1 MNVFKLAGIN
11 VPETE
16 NLILPKTSNQFPF
29 DNSKIDW
36 QYISETAYSL
46 KDNTSQMDR
55 MLASKLLEKTIV
67 TCSGGQFRYVGDDEK
82 GVDFRVNG
90 TDIGIELKTYFNL
103 FQKNGSVKRIDFTSF
118 RSAQQSAD
126 DFPIQCDYLLLI
138 DKSPNKFRVR
148 GTSKELLEKY
158 RKVDNIFSENKS
170 GIQAKIPQ
178 HILSDI
184 IGPIQ
189 VDTHNAPTSPIT
201 EMIKKH
207 EEECAAAYK
216 ERNCKSEFK

>member
-1 MNVFKLAGIN
+1 MNVFDLAGVN
-11 VPETE
+11 VPKTE

-36 QYISETAYSL
+36 QYIADMAYAL
-46 KDNTSQMDR
+46 KDNTSQMER
-55 MLASKLLEKTIV
+55 MAASKILEKTIV
-67 TCSGGQFRYVGDDEK
+67 ICSGGQFRYVGDDEK

-90 TDIGIELKTYFNL
+90 TDIGIELKTYVNL
-103 FQKNGSVKRIDFTSF
+103 FQKNGSIKKIDFTSF
-118 RSAQQSAD
+118 RSAQQTAD
-126 DFPIQCDYLLLI
+126 DFIIQCDYLLLI

-158 RKVDNIFSENKS
+158 RKTNDIFSENKS

-178 HILSDI
+178 HILTDI
-184 IGPIQ
+184 FGPIQ
-189 VDTHNAPTSPIT
+189 VDTHNALTSPIT

-207 EEECAAAYK
+207 EEECTTAYK
-216 ERNCKSEFK
+216 ERNGEVE